1 MAKETSRDTIERIEQ
16 IVIDFGD
23 ICRFCL
29 TETNNNISIHDKCFS
44 DGAKEKDEA
53 TIFDFVTKITS
64 IRMDNLDG
72 FPSLVCENCF
82 NVIKMCFEFR
92 QSCRQSDYSLRD
104 CYEKTLQ
111 EAKAKFSLEEIKVED
126 NQSVEDILN
135 LTLKQE
141 TDTDVKTENCVDGY
155 DDKLVPK
162 SEEESCAGRE
172 NVNLRLK
179 FKNKQIANVKE
190 SVSILKAGNIKQKY
204 QRISS
209 LSERLKEAQTKLIED
224 ILRTKDIIPTVG
236 DGENVNVKG
245 EKIKYSCPQCN
256 VSFLSPEMLTY
267 HFITSHIGEKK
278 AQKGMNLFQC
288 RMCKREFG
296 YMYQLM
302 KHYKNMHKIP
312 MSKMSLEQLS
322 PKNKKTANDNGK
334 SYECLDCKPPK
345 VFSKRNNF
353 LRHLTQ
359 HSAVENRLKHS
370 LPKEGSTGK
379 FYTCTRCNFDQT
391 FTTKFSLNRH
401 LMNIHKLDRSE
412 IILENGSEVPNSNGQ
427 PPEGDLGGVDAETCN
442 TAGLNL
448 MKMYIC
454 LDCTP
459 LASFSDISLF
469 IEHKAEAHDKKIE
482 EMSLKDLTPVYVESV
497 NVFQQN
503 SEGNSQTFKVICKIC
518 DSPTEFYSASD
529 FVQHMKSHHDDVP
542 KEKWDL
548 ETKFL
553 LDSLSGPKRR
563 DRMWKCTECPASYS
577 RKNSLHYHLKE
588 KHKKVLRVGGV
599 KCPEPDCDAS
609 FLSNRQVIQHGITVH
624 GKYFASLHKVF
635 KEKILHAPGETDK
648 RVRNF
653 ECDICQKKYLGKTS
667 LKRHIFR
674 SHLGM
679 SEVENAICPYC
690 GKTFTKSLNLKS
702 HIEFVHEALFVSCPV
717 CKKNINFK
725 TIGKHYKTHQAS
737 TDYELGSKNR
747 FLCNQ
752 CGRVLKS
759 KSGFEDHQKL
769 HLNVRD
775 HICDV
780 CGSGF
785 TTKKN
790 LYIHKK
796 AHDMTQKK
804 VFECDQCDKVF
815 TGKHTLNRHLL
826 THSGEKNFICEICS
840 KCFYTLQELNRHVRY
855 HKKEYRFDCQL
866 CDMRFLDRS
875 RFRHHMMRHR
885 NIRPHKCHFCDKV
898 FIVRRKMNLHMA
910 ARHNVEVQST
920 KAVWKDP
927 KTYIPLDDLL

>member
-1 MAKETSRDTIERIEQ
+1 
-16 IVIDFGD
+16 
-23 ICRFCL
+23 
-29 TETNNNISIHDKCFS
+29 
-44 DGAKEKDEA
+44 
-53 TIFDFVTKITS
+53 
-64 IRMDNLDG
+64 MDNVDG

-82 NVIKMCFEFR
+82 SVIKTCFEFR

-104 CYEKTLQ
+104 CYEKTME
-111 EAKAKFSLEEIKVED
+111 EAKAQFSLETVKVED
-126 NQSVEDILN
+126 NPGVEDILN
-135 LTLKQE
+135 LTFKQE
-141 TDTDVKTENCVDGY
+141 FEADVKTENCLDQ
-155 DDKLVPK
+155 DDFEGKFAQNDQETPVSK
-162 SEEESCAGRE
+162 Q
-172 NVNLRLK
+172 NLK
-179 FKNKQIANVKE
+179 FNNRETASVRD

-224 ILRTKDIIPTVG
+224 ILRTKDIISGSDSV
-236 DGENVNVKG
+236 DESLAVKT
-245 EKIKYSCPQCN
+245 EKIKFSCPQCY
-256 VSFLSPEMLTY
+256 VSFGSPEVLTY
-267 HFITSHIGEKK
+267 HFVTSHIKDRK
-278 AQKGMNLFQC
+278 SQKQLNMFQC
-288 RMCKREFG
+288 RMCKREFS
-296 YMYQLM
+296 YMFQLM
-302 KHYKNMHKIP
+302 NHYKSMHKIP
-312 MSKMSLEQLS
+312 MSKISVEQLS
-322 PKNKKTANDNGK
+322 SKTKTASDSAKN
-334 SYECLDCKPPK
+334 YECLDCEPSK

-353 LRHLTQ
+353 LRHLKQ
-359 HSAVENRLKHS
+359 HSIIQDRLKYS
-370 LPKEGSTGK
+370 LAKEGGSQGK
-379 FYTCTRCNFDQT
+379 FYTCTRCNSDQT

-401 LMNIHKLDRSE
+401 LVNIHKLDKSE
-412 IILENGSEVPNSNGQ
+412 IVLEGANANDH
-427 PPEGDLGGVDAETCN
+427 PPEGDLNRADAETFNSN
-442 TAGLNL
+442 TSGLNL

-454 LDCTP
+454 LDCSP
-459 LASFSDISLF
+459 LASFSDVSLF
-469 IEHKAEAHDKKIE
+469 IEHKTDSHDKKIE

-503 SEGNSQTFKVICKIC
+503 SEGSSQAFKVICKIC
-518 DSPTEFYSASD
+518 DSPSEFYTASD
-529 FVQHMKSHHDDVP
+529 FVQHMKAHHDDVP

-553 LDSLSGPKRR
+553 LDSLSEPKRR
-563 DRMWKCTECPASYS
+563 DRTWKCTECPASYS
-577 RKNSLHYHLKE
+577 RKHSLHYHLKE
-588 KHKKVLRVGGV
+588 KHKKVSRLGGI
-599 KCPEPDCDAS
+599 KCPEPECDSS
-609 FLSNRQVIQHGITVH
+609 FFTNRQVIQHGITVH

-635 KEKILHAPGETDK
+635 KDKILHTPGEADK

-674 SHLGM
+674 SHLGK
-679 SEVENAICPYC
+679 SDIENAICPYC
-690 GKTFTKSLNLKS
+690 GKTFTNNLNLKS

-737 TDYELGSKNR
+737 TEYEPGSKNR

-780 CGSGF
+780 CGNGF

-796 AHDMTQKK
+796 AHDTTQKK
-804 VFECDQCDKVF
+804 VFECDQCEKVF

-866 CDMRFLDRS
+866 CEMRFLDRS

-885 NIRPHKCHFCDKV
+885 NIRPHKCSFCDKV